1 MSGHGFYMFCVAY
14 MICALGLVLKFA
26 VALLLMCTKKRI
38 ETRWKD
44 TCACNGVCSFDQ
56 GLYMLCVACMIRAYV
71 FAATFAIALLVN
83 AKSKNIAESA
93 HV

>member
-1 MSGHGFYMFCVAY
+1 
-14 MICALGLVLKFA
+14 MICALGVGVHFA
-26 VALLLMCTKKRI
+26 VARLLMCTKKKI

-44 TCACNGVCSFDQ
+44 ACACNGVCSFDQ
-56 GLYMLCVACMIRAYV
+56 GLYMLCVACMILAYV

-83 AKSKNIAESA
+83 AKSKSIAESA